1 MARKNRSYILVVRC
15 TVDEVQSV
23 ISAEK
28 RCPFIRNQVDSR
40 YASSW
45 GSQYETVYLC
55 KMKKEANAIKRWWLE
70 NGKLDN
76 PEFEIGNSCSMY
88 STTRTKSASRY

>member
-23 ISAEK
+23 ISMEK
-28 RCPFIRNQVDSR
+28 KCPFIRNQVDSR

-45 GSQYETVYLC
+45 GSQYEIVYSC
-55 KMKKEANAIKRWWLE
+55 KLKKDVSAIKTWWSK
-70 NGKLDN
+70 NGQLDN
-76 PEFEIGNSCSMY
+76 PEFTINQSCSMY
-88 STTRTKSASRY
+88 STTL

>member
-15 TVDEVQSV
+15 TVDSV
-23 ISAEK
+23 ESVLSAEK

-45 GSQYETVYLC
+45 GSQYETVYSC
-55 KMKKEANAIKRWWLE
+55 KFKKDANAIKKWWFE
-70 NGKLDN
+70 NGQLDN
-76 PEFEIGNSCSMY
+76 PEFTINQSCSMY
-88 STTRTKSASRY
+88 STTRTTIASEY